1 MWVPAHVGI
10 VGNEKADKLAKEA
23 TAKEQVELSI
33 KLSKSEGKSIIW
45 RAVNKEWQEEWDKES
60 KGRHLYKMQNN
71 VGETRN
77 RGKQERAG
85 NAE

>member
-33 KLSKSEGKSIIW
+33 KLSKSEGKTLSGGQRTKSGRKNGIKK
-45 RAVNKEWQEEWDKES
+45 V
-60 KGRHLYKMQNN
+60 KGDTCIKFK
-71 VGETRN
+71 T
-77 RGKQERAG
+77 K
-85 NAE
+85 